1 MQRLSDRLEAS
12 LAQAKGIATVT
23 LSALKGQGLDELMR
37 AVADT
42 YRIWDTRIST
52 AQLNRFLEG
61 MVEGNP
67 PPLASGRS
75 NRLRY
80 MTQVKAR
87 PPTFA
92 IWGSRPDELPETYIR
107 YLINGLRSAFNMPG
121 VPIRILPKKT
131 KNPFV
136 DG

>member
-1 MQRLSDRLEAS
+1 
-12 LAQAKGIATVT
+12 
-23 LSALKGQGLDELMR
+23 
-37 AVADT
+37 
-42 YRIWDTRIST
+42 
-52 AQLNRFLEG
+52 

-92 IWGSRPDELPETYIR
+92 IWCSRPDELPETYQR
-107 YLINGLRSAFNMPG
+107 YLSNGLRTAFKMPG
-121 VPIRILPKKT
+121 VPIRILLRKS

-136 DG
+136 DE